1 MKTVIDSIK
10 AEMQAARERVMAIT
24 GYSEEQINDM
34 LFESAYEWLKY
45 QGCDD
50 HIQLQFASTK
60 EFWGFWKMDIWHP
73 SDMAFLEHY
82 RRFRYDDKLAAQ
94 HYYQCFHYVQNSHM
108 NSDVAAAGYHSLIK
122 KLAVRR

>member
-1 MKTVIDSIK
+1 MTTAIDNIK

-24 GYSEEQINDM
+24 GFSEEQLNDM
-34 LFESAYEWLKY
+34 VFESAYEWLKY

-60 EFWGFWKMDIWHP
+60 EFWGFWKLDIWHP
-73 SDMAFLEHY
+73 SDMAFLNH
-82 RRFRYDDKLAAQ
+82 FRTYQYDQLTAR
-94 HYYQCFHYVQNSHM
+94 HFYQCFHYVQNSYM

-122 KLAVRR
+122 KLTVKR